1 MGLRLAY
8 LPHRNATIAMPLKGM
23 GSMQGETE
31 QQDHL
36 ELEAQ
41 RVLERH
47 ATRNFWLNV
56 LDGGAFL
63 LGLSMVSR
71 YTVLPLFVERLSS
84 ERWLQGL
91 IPAINYIGWFL
102 PALFIAPLVA
112 SMPRRKPWI
121 MMMTIGERVPF
132 LALGLVLV
140 LWPGLPAT
148 TLLAIFFLLYAIQ
161 AFSAGFTGLAWQDFI
176 ARLIPGR
183 RWGTFFGLQFGLGG
197 VLGVAGAWVAARILA
212 TLPER
217 QGVGV
222 LALLCFAAM
231 VLSYVFISLTVEP
244 PQTTEPRQPMGAF
257 LRGILPLL
265 RRDHA
270 FRRYLLCRSAI
281 ALGLAG
287 HGFLTAAALER
298 FQVQNA
304 DVGFF
309 TGALL
314 GAQAISNIGFGAL
327 ADRWGHKQVLELAA
341 GLGILA
347 LLAAIIAPSAGW
359 FLPIFA
365 LVGAA
370 QAGYQLSGFTLVFS
384 FSTPGDRPTYI
395 GVANTALAPVAALGP
410 LLAGWLAELA
420 GYGTLFAVLFLIGL
434 MGLLA
439 LHWRVPAPAH
449 APQAATGE

>member
-1 MGLRLAY
+1 
-8 LPHRNATIAMPLKGM
+8 
-23 GSMQGETE
+23 
-31 QQDHL
+31 
-36 ELEAQ
+36 
-41 RVLERH
+41 
-47 ATRNFWLNV
+47 
-56 LDGGAFL
+56 
-63 LGLSMVSR
+63 
-71 YTVLPLFVERLSS
+71 
-84 ERWLQGL
+84 
-91 IPAINYIGWFL
+91 
-102 PALFIAPLVA
+102 
-112 SMPRRKPWI
+112 
-121 MMMTIGERVPF
+121 
-132 LALGLVLV
+132 
-140 LWPGLPAT
+140 
-148 TLLAIFFLLYAIQ
+148 
-161 AFSAGFTGLAWQDFI
+161 
-176 ARLIPGR
+176 
-183 RWGTFFGLQFGLGG
+183 
-197 VLGVAGAWVAARILA
+197 
-212 TLPER
+212 
-217 QGVGV
+217 
-222 LALLCFAAM
+222 M
-231 VLSYVFISLTVEP
+231 VLSYIFISLTVEP
-244 PQTTEPRQPMGAF
+244 PQATEPRQPMGAF

-298 FQVQNA
+298 FQLQNA

-420 GYGTLFAVLFLIGL
+420 GYSTLFAVLFLIGL

-439 LHWRVPAPAH
+439 LHWRVPAPAR